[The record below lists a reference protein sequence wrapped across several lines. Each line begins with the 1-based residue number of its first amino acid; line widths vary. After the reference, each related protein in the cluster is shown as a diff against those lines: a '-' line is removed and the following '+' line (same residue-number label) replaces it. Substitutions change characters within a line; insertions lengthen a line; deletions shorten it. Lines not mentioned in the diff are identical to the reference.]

1 MPHLIDEFW
10 SCLNQLD
17 DLVLIAFSVD
27 VSQEV
32 ISCPVGQKACH
43 WLYWEVYRHDVV
55 IFLYFNVSC
64 ILLEELVDGL
74 RGECLDFLADI
85 WKSYCQLVYQAVD
98 VEALNDTSL
107 E

>member
-1 MPHLIDEFW
+1 MLHFVDE
-10 SCLNQLD
+10 LRNLGDQVD

-64 ILLEELVDGL
+64 ILLEELVDG
-74 RGECLDFLADI
+74 RGIRL
-85 WKSYCQLVYQAVD
+85 YT
-98 VEALNDTSL
+98 DTWRFRR
-107 E
+107 